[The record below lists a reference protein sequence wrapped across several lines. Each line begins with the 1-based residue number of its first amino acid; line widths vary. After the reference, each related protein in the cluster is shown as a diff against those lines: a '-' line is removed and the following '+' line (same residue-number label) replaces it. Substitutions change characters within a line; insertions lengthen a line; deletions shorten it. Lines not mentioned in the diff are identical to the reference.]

1 MLEAVLK
8 RIKYVKERSHP
19 AKNWMA
25 FIVVFFCY
33 LVFCIFGDWRVCVLC
48 VFCVAVFLTVFSV
61 CHCVMLSGQLC
72 QKCFRFLR
80 TAENLCLVR
89 QLDVVDQDFRSLR
102 SWTIWLIISLSK
114 RSIRLSVLIL
124 KAPRE
129 RVEVRRAVLLS
140 RRSNGTHSSRNW
152 LTACRVSGEAVSGSV
167 RSSW

>member
-25 FIVVFFCY
+25 FIIVFFCY

-80 TAENLCLVR
+80 TAENLCLIR
-89 QLDVVDQDFRSLR
+89 QLDVVDQDIPQLAELDNLVDHFFVKEIHPLERIDIEGTAGTRRGAPCSL
-102 SWTIWLIISLSK
+102 
-114 RSIRLSVLIL
+114 
-124 KAPRE
+124 
-129 RVEVRRAVLLS
+129 VEQAL
-140 RRSNGTHSSRNW
+140 
-152 LTACRVSGEAVSGSV
+152 
-167 RSSW
+167 